1 MTAAPPPDPA
11 HSVTVEI
18 LGPRPEE
25 HPGVVALLLD
35 HAERRGLRL
44 SWHVPAPVDDRLE
57 FRLAFGRHEVVPAA
71 ADPLSAPPLAA
82 DPLRWLQQAQ
92 LAVGAVVRGQGPV
105 RLVIEL
111 AELDRADAFS
121 VMVEA
126 FDLIGGLVAAG
137 RIHVCTLSEV
147 QEPSDAD

>member
-18 LGPRPEE
+18 LGTRPEE

-44 SWHVPAPVDDRLE
+44 SWHSGGPVDDQLE
-57 FRLAFGRHEVVPAA
+57 FRLAFGRHELVAEAVGP
-71 ADPLSAPPLAA
+71 PTAPPLAT

-92 LAVGAVVRGQGPV
+92 LAVGAAVRGQGPV
-105 RLVIEL
+105 RLVLDL
-111 AELDRADAFS
+111 AQLDRADAFS
-121 VMVEA
+121 VVAEVL
-126 FDLIGGLVAAG
+126 DLIEGLVTAG
-137 RIHVCTLSEV
+137 RVSTRTVSEI
-147 QEPSDAD
+147 QSPGAD